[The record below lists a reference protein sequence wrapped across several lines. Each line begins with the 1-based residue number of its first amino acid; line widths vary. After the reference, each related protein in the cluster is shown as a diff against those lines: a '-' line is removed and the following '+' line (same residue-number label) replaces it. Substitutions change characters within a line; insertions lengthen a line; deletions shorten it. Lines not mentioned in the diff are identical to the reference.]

1 MKLVKG
7 VPSFDLVSRPWLP
20 VQLCD
25 GTATE
30 LSLREVFACAGDVRR
45 LVGDVPSQEFA
56 LLRLLLAVLHDA
68 VEGPEDLDA
77 WQELYESPDPFAG
90 IPAYLDRHRER
101 FDLLHPTRPFF
112 QVSDLRTSKD
122 EVASLN
128 RIVADVPNGDPFFT
142 MRQPGV
148 KRLPFAE
155 AARWVVHAHAFD
167 TSGIKSGAVGDP
179 RAKGGKGYPQGV
191 GWAGN
196 LGGVFVE
203 GDSLQQTLLL
213 NLVASDASGL
223 HVGKDDKP
231 AWRREQCGPDVQQG
245 LESRPTG
252 PRDLYTWQSRRI
264 RLHHDDQGVHG
275 VVLSYGD
282 PLVSPDKHLYEP
294 MSGWRRSKPQEK
306 KLGRSPV
313 YMPREHDPSRAAWRS
328 LASLL
333 MSQGQARTGQRDE
346 PPAYLRAGVLKWIA
360 ELTYE
365 RLLPRDMLIR
375 PRLIGAAYGT
385 QQSVI
390 DEVVDDGVTMSL
402 VLLHEQDQRYATQAL
417 GAVEDSNAGVGA
429 LCDLAGDL
437 ARTAGR
443 DPEAPRE
450 TLRDLGFGL
459 LDGPYRQWLA
469 GLGETQDPG
478 EARRAWQRTAYRILR
493 ETADGQLAA
502 ACETGWLDDASS
514 ERIFLS
520 RLNKAFPL
528 RYESGAD
535 SGADPERADI
545 SKEVS
550 P

>member
-1 MKLVKG
+1 MKG
-7 VPSFDLVSRPWLP
+7 VPSFDLVSRPWVP
-20 VQLCD
+20 VQLRD
-25 GTATE
+25 GTSTE
-30 LSLREVFACAGDVRR
+30 LSLKEVFACAGDVRR

-56 LLRLLLAVLHDA
+56 LLRLLLAILHDA
-68 VEGPEDLDA
+68 VEGPEDLEA
-77 WQELYESPDPFAG
+77 WQELYESPEPFAD
-90 IPAYLDRHRER
+90 IPLYLDRHRER
-101 FDLLHPTRPFF
+101 FDLLHPARPFF
-112 QVSDLRTSKD
+112 QVSDLRTQKD

-148 KRLPFAE
+148 DRLSFAE

-179 RAKGGKGYPQGV
+179 RVKGGKGYPQGV

-213 NLVASDASGL
+213 NLVASDASAL
-223 HVGKDDKP
+223 TVGKDDRP
-231 AWRREQCGPDVQQG
+231 AWRREPCGPDVQQG

-282 PLVSPDKHLYEP
+282 PLASADRHLYEP

-306 KLGRSPV
+306 RLGRSPV

-333 MSQGQARTGQRDE
+333 MSQGQERTAQRSE
-346 PPAYLRAGVLKWIA
+346 PAPYLRAGVLKWIA

-365 RLLPRDMLIR
+365 RLLPREMFIR
-375 PRLIGAAYGT
+375 PRLVGARYGT

-390 DEVVDDGVTMSL
+390 DEVVDDGVTMSV
-402 VLLHEQDQRYATQAL
+402 VLLHEQDQRYATEAL

-429 LCDLAGDL
+429 LGDLAADL

-450 TLRDLGFGL
+450 TVRDLGFGL

-469 GLGETQDPG
+469 GLGDTQDAGRLEGTGSGRPTGSCGRRPTGSWQTQVRLAGWTTPHPSGSSTPG
-478 EARRAWQRTAYRILR
+478 ST
-493 ETADGQLAA
+493 
-502 ACETGWLDDASS
+502 
-514 ERIFLS
+514 
-520 RLNKAFPL
+520 KPFPC
-528 RYESGAD
+528 AM
-535 SGADPERADI
+535 
-545 SKEVS
+545 S
-550 P
+550 PGPA

>member
-1 MKLVKG
+1 MKG
-7 VPSFDLVSRPWLP
+7 VPSFDLVSRPWVP
-20 VQLCD
+20 VQLRD
-25 GTATE
+25 GTSTE
-30 LSLREVFACAGDVRR
+30 LSLKEVFACAGDVRR

-56 LLRLLLAVLHDA
+56 LLRLLLAILHDA
-68 VEGPEDLDA
+68 VEGPEDLEA
-77 WQELYESPDPFAG
+77 WQELYESPEPFAD
-90 IPAYLDRHRER
+90 IPLYLDRHRER
-101 FDLLHPTRPFF
+101 FDLLHPARPFF
-112 QVSDLRTSKD
+112 QVSDLRTQKD

-148 KRLPFAE
+148 DRLSFAE

-179 RAKGGKGYPQGV
+179 RVKGGKGYPQGV

-213 NLVASDASGL
+213 NLVASDASAL
-223 HVGKDDKP
+223 TVGKDDRP
-231 AWRREQCGPDVQQG
+231 AWRREPCGPDVQQG

-282 PLVSPDKHLYEP
+282 PLASADRHLYEP

-306 KLGRSPV
+306 RLGRSPV

-333 MSQGQARTGQRDE
+333 MSQGQERTAQRSE
-346 PPAYLRAGVLKWIA
+346 PAPYLRAGVLKWIA

-365 RLLPRDMLIR
+365 RLLPREMFIR
-375 PRLIGAAYGT
+375 PRLVGARYGT

-390 DEVVDDGVTMSL
+390 DEVVDDGVTMSV
-402 VLLHEQDQRYATQAL
+402 VLLHEQDQRYATEAL

-429 LCDLAGDL
+429 LGDLAADL

-450 TLRDLGFGL
+450 TVRDLGFGL

-469 GLGETQDPG
+469 GLGDTQDAG
-478 EARRAWQRTAYRILR
+478 EARRNWQRTAYRILR
-493 ETADGQLAA
+493 ETADRQLADA
-502 ACETGWLDDASS
+502 GETGWLDHASS
-514 ERIFLS
+514 ERVFHA

-528 RYESGAD
+528 RHESGAGLVPD
-535 SGADPERADI
+535 LEGADN
-545 SKEVS
+545 SKGVF